1 MQRTHLRRNS
11 LSTSA
16 VSLFG
21 DGKLDTLPLGQRDP
35 WLLRSDD
42 EYIALTGSECV
53 VYGIFDVHNVEASIV
68 ALTVSDDTN
77 TTHIATTGSHGDAA
91 SVELNEV
98 GDLTSSEVD
107 LDGVV
112 NLDGWVRVTDSSC
125 IVRNQEW
132 DSALAQLNSLDL
144 PQLVFGLLSLD
155 AVNGESTF
163 GVVNK
168 TEVLASLLDADD
180 IHESGWVGSIGT
192 NLAINLDQALHD
204 NSLGLAG
211 VERILETVANEDD

>member
-35 WLLRSDD
+35 WLLRSDNED
-42 EYIALTGSECV
+42 IALTGSECV
-53 VYGIFDVHNVEASIV
+53 VYGILDVHNVEASIV
-68 ALTVSDDTN
+68 ALTVSDDTD
-77 TTHIATTGSHGDAA
+77 TAHIATTGSHGDAA

-112 NLDGWVRVTDSSC
+112 NLDGWVRVTDTKHGKFC
-125 IVRNQEW
+125 QH
-132 DSALAQLNSLDL
+132 
-144 PQLVFGLLSLD
+144 FG
-155 AVNGESTF
+155 E
-163 GVVNK
+163 K
-168 TEVLASLLDADD
+168 
-180 IHESGWVGSIGT
+180 
-192 NLAINLDQALHD
+192 
-204 NSLGLAG
+204 
-211 VERILETVANEDD
+211 